1 MTYRDARDEVNRF
14 TSAPSHQTIWRY
26 VQELGEKVEREL
38 SVNAFFAEDS
48 KVIHGMER

>member
-14 TSAPSHQTIWRY
+14 TSSPSHQTIWRY
-26 VQELGEKVEREL
+26 GKLGEKAERDL
-38 SVNAFFAEDS
+38 SANVFAEDS